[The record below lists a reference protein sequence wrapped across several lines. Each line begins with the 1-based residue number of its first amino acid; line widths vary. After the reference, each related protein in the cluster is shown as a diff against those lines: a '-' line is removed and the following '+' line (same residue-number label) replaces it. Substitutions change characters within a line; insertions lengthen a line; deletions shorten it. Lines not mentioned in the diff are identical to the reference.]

1 MKYAM
6 QIGDVVVL
14 KSGSSE
20 MTVARLGKTGRV
32 VCVWF
37 DRRQTVH
44 WQSFPAEAL
53 RPRPPR

>member
-1 MKYAM
+1 M
-6 QIGDVVVL
+6 QIGDIVVL

-20 MTVARLGKTGRV
+20 MTVARLDETGRV

-44 WQSFPAEAL
+44 RHAFPAEAL
-53 RPRPPR
+53 RPMPPRRG